1 MKTTIAVNPKTLDLL
16 KHAKEE
22 AHTETYDELIQKL
35 VLESKKP
42 KESMFGKFKK
52 VSEFKREEADREF

>member
-22 AHTETYDELIQKL
+22 ARAGTYDELIQKL

-42 KESMFGKFKK
+42 RESMFGKFKN
-52 VSEFKREEADREF
+52 VREFRREEADREF